1 MHSQLLQVWHYQG
14 HQTLSWLAGSALMT
28 WLASR
33 WWTMIPL
40 AHAGHVWERQQADQ
54 TSSLF
59 ESMACMSLWCPGQP
73 FEIWHSQDDLNIVR
87 GFRTSLRNWTMHSGL
102 LGCHA
107 SHVCSVHPPLGTPM
121 LLFWTLESSISLESR
136 FSGPWSLAMYS
147 SSVLMQAGCSL
158 LYSCQPSIPA
168 LILEFT
174 FLQHCKA
181 CRQERVRARRVPYVH
196 S

>member
-33 WWTMIPL
+33 WWTMNPL

-54 TSSLF
+54 TRSLF

-87 GFRTSLRNWTMHSGL
+87 DLGPASEIGPCIQGCWAVMQATFARYILRWGPPCCCFGLWKAVSPLSPGSL
-102 LGCHA
+102 
-107 SHVCSVHPPLGTPM
+107 VP
-121 LLFWTLESSISLESR
+121 
-136 FSGPWSLAMYS
+136 GPWQCTARLS
-147 SSVLMQAGCSL
+147 S
-158 LYSCQPSIPA
+158 
-168 LILEFT
+168 
-174 FLQHCKA
+174 
-181 CRQERVRARRVPYVH
+181 CRQAAVCCIAVSQAYQH
-196 S
+196 